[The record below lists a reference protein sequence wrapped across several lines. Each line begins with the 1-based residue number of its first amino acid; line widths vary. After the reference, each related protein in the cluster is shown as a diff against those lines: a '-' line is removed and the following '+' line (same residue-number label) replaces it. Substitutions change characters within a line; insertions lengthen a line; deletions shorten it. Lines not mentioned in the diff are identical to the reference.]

1 MAAEDGV
8 KKLSQSVRGAD
19 GRLALPTLELA
30 MNATAAHANP
40 VPAWCYTS
48 LWQAW
53 MLGLLLFA
61 LFPALRAGSSW
72 LGAGSFWLVLA
83 PLASLSVLYRR
94 ALIAVGAAI
103 LRP

>member
-1 MAAEDGV
+1 
-8 KKLSQSVRGAD
+8 
-19 GRLALPTLELA
+19 
-30 MNATAAHANP
+30 MNATVTHANP
-40 VPAWCYTS
+40 VPTWCYTS

-61 LFPALRAGSSW
+61 LFPALRAGSPW

-83 PLASLSVLYRR
+83 PLASLLVLYRR